1 MGKGP
6 GESPGKT
13 ADGSGNGSVN
23 NERRNRGKEAGGT
36 AASPRKNRTNRAWVA
51 RHLDDPYVQLAQ
63 KRGYRSRAAFKLVE
77 IDRRDALIR
86 RGMVVV
92 DLGSAPGAWSQVLR
106 ERLARP
112 GIAGGVDGRIVALD
126 LLPMEP
132 IAGVEFL
139 QGDIRDA
146 GTLEKLESVLDG
158 AAVDL
163 VLSDMAPNLSGIAA
177 ADAARMSDLADLAIE
192 FAMRHLKGDGAL
204 LVKCFHGSGYSQIV
218 EAFRRHFSQVLVR
231 KPEASRSASAETYLL
246 GRRPRRPSVGDQG
259 REGGAGAHKAARGTT
274 VSAGRPSSSA

>member
-1 MGKGP
+1 MNR
-6 GESPGKT
+6 
-13 ADGSGNGSVN
+13 D
-23 NERRNRGKEAGGT
+23 RRSRAKGGT
-36 AASPRKNRTNRAWVA
+36 KAAASPRKNRTNRAWVA

-63 KRGYRSRAAFKLVE
+63 KHGYRSRAAFKLVE

-112 GIAGGVDGRIVALD
+112 GGAPGIDGRILAVD

-132 IAGVEFL
+132 VPDVEFL
-139 QGDIRDA
+139 QGDIRETE
-146 GTLEKLESVLDG
+146 TLDKLEAALAG
-158 AAVDL
+158 APVDL
-163 VLSDMAPNLSGIAA
+163 VISDMAPNLSGIAA
-177 ADAARMSDLADLAIE
+177 ADAARMSDLADLAID
-192 FAMRHLKGDGAL
+192 FALCHLKGDGAL

-218 EAFRRHFSQVLVR
+218 EAFRRHFGQVFVR

-246 GRRPRRPSVGDQG
+246 GRRPRRPSVGGED
-259 REGGAGAHKAARGTT
+259 RDGGSGSRKGARGPT
-274 VSAGRPSSSA
+274 VSSGRTSSSA